1 MPAVENGV
9 AVFGVSVG
17 FFFFVSIVWPGPCEF
32 GRLSVVLL
40 SELDFAL
47 DFFALPIVR
56 LIKKSQRL
64 QTNSRQYS
72 YSKSAFSGVCADFF
86 R

>member
-17 FFFFVSIVWPGPCEF
+17 FFCLVSQVWPGPCEF
-32 GRLSVVLL
+32 GRLAVVLL
-40 SELDFAL
+40 SERGFAL
-47 DFFALPIVR
+47 ECFALPIVR

-72 YSKSAFSGVCADFF
+72 YSNSAYSGVCADV
-86 R
+86 